1 MNIKNF
7 YLGIYM
13 TNCYLAWD
21 QEKNGYLFDCGGED
35 LSLIKK
41 FVEEKG
47 ITLKYVVLTH
57 GHYDHIGGLK
67 GVEKFF
73 PEAEIFI
80 GKEDEVFLQD
90 SNYNLSHFIDS
101 SYFSYSG
108 KVNLVKEGDHIGDF
122 SVIDT
127 PGHTIGS
134 KCFYHK
140 ESKLLISGDTLF
152 RRSFGRTDMM
162 TGNTEMLYRS
172 LKNLCQLLPEDTK
185 VFSGH
190 SEVTT
195 IGEEKEFL
203 KGIGI
208 I

>member
-21 QEKNGYLFDCGGED
+21 QGGNGYLFDCGGEE
-35 LSLIKK
+35 LSKIKK
-41 FVEEKG
+41 FVEEKS
-47 ITLKYVVLTH
+47 INLKYVALTH
-57 GHYDHIGGLK
+57 GHYDHIGGIKAL
-67 GVEKFF
+67 EKNF

-80 GKEDEVFLQD
+80 GEEEKNFLENFD
-90 SNYNLSHFIDS
+90 YNLSHFIDS

-108 KVNLVKEGDHIGDF
+108 KVKFVKNGDYIGDF

-140 ESKLLISGDTLF
+140 DSKTLISGDTLF
-152 RRSFGRTDMM
+152 RRSFGRTDFP
-162 TGNTEMLYRS
+162 TGNTEMLYSS
-172 LKNLCQLLPEDTK
+172 LKKICLTLPGDTK

-190 SEVTT
+190 SEITT
-195 IGEEKEFL
+195 IAEEREFL
-203 KGIGI
+203 KGMGI